1 MSKRLIEVIRSMDFS
16 VDEKTRIVARVN
28 DPESIQYKILST
40 KLTAVRSQDFWR
52 IAHRKFKITG
62 FREGF
67 PKAREMILE
76 RALRLFKEPDAIEDT
91 RLWVVYRA
99 SFEEY
104 LRDLGQLDSLL
115 ASEVLPEGDT
125 NLTERVFSSISKA
138 APAYGV
144 TEQQAIDLY
153 DSWCFQRVPDIKQ
166 MLNQPID
173 ADVVR
178 KLITREA
185 DSIRRNLEK
194 ASADLGEKLSHS
206 AASLKQDIAKV
217 AEDLHSLETQLNA
230 NISTVRTEASNQIA
244 AIASANAD
252 FVRDALKKAV
262 VRSPTKEKPA
272 ASSDELIE
280 LQKRIHDLSKKISEI
295 ERKQVQPVIQ
305 ASPTAAVE
313 VGKNTL
319 PATILTEYQA
329 HLKIQMGDQWN
340 ESIFALFL
348 SCIISTPILITDDT
362 RPFDFLF
369 SKLGNTFVQ
378 QLGVNPMWTNAE
390 PWSAQYRFISEKS
403 ERPRILVLKDFDC
416 ALQELYL
423 IPKLLEWGS
432 NDASKKNRIILSLSE
447 PKFDFVS
454 KRTLELGI
462 PIQFTNDAFI
472 DMRSIAGEVGTG
484 RLTSLVADTDLA
496 KVFENVGS
504 TDPRFESNLRTL
516 LENDG
521 LSIPSSVA
529 GTFTKLVAALSRF
542 FHPDLA
548 PRIAIQILV
557 HPWICK
563 VRGAHAGRM
572 LDERMRVIF
581 GV

>member
-1 MSKRLIEVIRSMDFS
+1 MDFS
-16 VDEKTRIVARVN
+16 VDEKTRIAQRVN
-28 DPESIQYKILST
+28 DPESIQYKILTT
-40 KLTAVRSQDFWR
+40 KLTAVRSQDFWQ
-52 IAHRKFKITG
+52 IAHHKFKITG

-104 LRDLGQLDSLL
+104 LRDLAQLDSLL

-144 TEQQAIDLY
+144 TEQEAIDLY
-153 DSWCFQRVPDIKQ
+153 ESWCFQRVPDIKQ
-166 MLNQPID
+166 ILNQPID

-178 KLITREA
+178 KLIAREV

-194 ASADLGEKLSHS
+194 TNTDLGEKLSQS
-206 AASLKQDIAKV
+206 TALLKQDITKV
-217 AEDLHSLETQLNA
+217 ADDLHSLETQLNA
-230 NISTVRTEASNQIA
+230 NINTVRSETSNQIA

-252 FVRDALKKAV
+252 LVRDALKKAV
-262 VRSPTKEKPA
+262 VKPPTKEKPA
-272 ASSDELIE
+272 VSSDELIE
-280 LQKRIHDLSKKISEI
+280 LQKRVHDLSKKISEI
-295 ERKQVQPVIQ
+295 ERKQAPPVLQ
-305 ASPTAAVE
+305 ASTLAAVE
-313 VGKNTL
+313 TGKDAL
-319 PATILTEYQA
+319 PAKILTEYQS
-329 HLKIQMGDQWN
+329 HLKIQMGSQWN
-340 ESIFALFL
+340 ESTSALFF
-348 SCIISTPILITDDT
+348 SCLISSPIIITDDT

-369 SKLGNTFVQ
+369 SKLGNNFVQ
-378 QLGVNPMWTNAE
+378 QVGVNPMWTNAE
-390 PWSAQYRFISEKS
+390 PWSTQYRFISENS
-403 ERPRILVLKDFDC
+403 ERPRVLVMKDFDC

-423 IPKLLEWGS
+423 NPKLLEWGS
-432 NDASKKNRIILSLSE
+432 TEASKKNRIILSLSE
-447 PKFDFVS
+447 PKLDFIS

-462 PIQFTNDAFI
+462 PIQFANDALI
-472 DMRSIAGEVGTG
+472 EMRSIAGEVEIG
-484 RLTSLVADTDLA
+484 RLTSLVVDTDLA

-504 TDPRFESNLRTL
+504 TDPRFEANLRTL

-521 LSIPSSVA
+521 LNIPSTMA
-529 GTFTKLVAALSRF
+529 DTFTKLVATLSRF